1 MTTKLT
7 TKLLN
12 QKTAPKVFGQGQAY
26 DFFKKGRVHYTSVGS
41 MDPTNP
47 NAQALINVAAS
58 KGATLFMA
66 GAECAYAL
74 EAEKMIKSSNQEL
87 MAGKILS
94 HGEMIDYSTWGEK
107 MVKKAEQQIENNNRA
122 MQIHKESLLTR

>member
-1 MTTKLT
+1 MNKEH
-7 TKLLN
+7 
-12 QKTAPKVFGQGQAY
+12 GGG
-26 DFFKKGRVHYTSVGS
+26 KKGKKQK
-41 MDPTNP
+41 NK
-47 NAQALINVAAS
+47 N
-58 KGATLFMA
+58 
-66 GAECAYAL
+66 
-74 EAEKMIKSSNQEL
+74 EKMIKSYNQEL

>member
-1 MTTKLT
+1 
-7 TKLLN
+7 
-12 QKTAPKVFGQGQAY
+12 
-26 DFFKKGRVHYTSVGS
+26 
-41 MDPTNP
+41 
-47 NAQALINVAAS
+47 
-58 KGATLFMA
+58 MA

-107 MVKKAEQQIENNNRA
+107 MVKKQSNKLKIIIGQCKYTKKAF
-122 MQIHKESLLTR
+122 

>member
-1 MTTKLT
+1 
-7 TKLLN
+7 
-12 QKTAPKVFGQGQAY
+12 
-26 DFFKKGRVHYTSVGS
+26 
-41 MDPTNP
+41 
-47 NAQALINVAAS
+47 
-58 KGATLFMA
+58 
-66 GAECAYAL
+66 
-74 EAEKMIKSSNQEL
+74 MIKSSNQEL